1 MAKVIGNDGVVKIG
15 ANTVASVARFTLDE
29 SMDLVED
36 TDLGETAKSYQ
47 SGDTS
52 WTASIECKWDKADT
66 TGQGAM
72 TIGASVSISLQP
84 EGDVTGDETRSG
96 TALVTARGAVNE
108 KGSMVMQ
115 SFELQGSGALTVG
128 AVA

>member
-29 SMDLVED
+29 TLDLVED
-36 TDLGETAKSYQ
+36 TDLGEQAKSYQ
-47 SGDTS
+47 AGDTS
-52 WTASIECKWDKADT
+52 WSASVECKWDKADT

-72 TIGASVSISLQP
+72 TIGASVTVSLQP
-84 EGDVTGDETRSG
+84 EGDTTGDETRSG
-96 TALVTARGAVNE
+96 TALVSSRGAVNE

-115 SFELQGSGALTVG
+115 TFTLQGSGALTVG
-128 AVA
+128 SVV

>member
-1 MAKVIGNDGVVKIG
+1 MAKVRGNEGVVKVA

-29 SMDLVED
+29 TMDPIED
-36 TDLGETAKSYQ
+36 TDLGETVKSFAV
-47 SGDTS
+47 GDTS
-52 WTASIECKWDKADT
+52 WSASIECKWDKADT

-72 TIGASVSISLQP
+72 TIGAEVTISLQP

-96 TALVTARGAVNE
+96 SALIIARGAVNE
-108 KGSMVMQ
+108 KGSMVSQ
-115 SFELQGSGALTVG
+115 TFSLQGSGALTVG